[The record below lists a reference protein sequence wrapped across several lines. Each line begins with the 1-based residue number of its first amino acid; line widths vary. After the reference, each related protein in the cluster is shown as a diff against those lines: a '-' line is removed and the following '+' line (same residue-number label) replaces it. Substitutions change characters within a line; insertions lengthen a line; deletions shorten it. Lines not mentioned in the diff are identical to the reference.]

1 MGALLHDAVIIH
13 YDDAVGVADGTEPM
27 GDDEGGTPLGQFVKG
42 PLDAGFGDR
51 VQSGGGLIQN
61 ENRRVFQEDAGDG
74 HPLLLSAGQHDA
86 SLTHI
91 GLEAVRHVHDIVVD
105 LRPLGRLDDLILGG
119 IGPAIADIV
128 QDGAGEEEHVLL
140 DDADVLP

>member
-13 YDDAVGVADGTEPM
+13 YDDAVGVADGTEPV

-61 ENRRVFQEDAGDG
+61 KDG
-74 HPLLLSAGQHDA
+74 R
-86 SLTHI
+86 I
-91 GLEAVRHVHDIVVD
+91 F
-105 LRPLGRLDDLILGG
+105 
-119 IGPAIADIV
+119 
-128 QDGAGEEEHVLL
+128 
-140 DDADVLP
+140 